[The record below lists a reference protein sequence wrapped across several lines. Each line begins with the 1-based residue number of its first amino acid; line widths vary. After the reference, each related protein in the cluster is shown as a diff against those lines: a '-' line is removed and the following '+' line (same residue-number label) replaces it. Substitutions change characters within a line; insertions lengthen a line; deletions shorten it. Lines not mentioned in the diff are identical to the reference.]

1 MKPFT
6 AVLFFLLSLTG
17 ITLAQ
22 EDGIAKYFESQINNE
37 NFSHSYISPRM
48 ISAVIKMDIE
58 DMDDEMKAIIKDL
71 KGMRIL
77 SSQDE
82 GRKHFAEF
90 VKLLDTKGYET
101 IVSSRKPAESVK
113 IYLKNE
119 DKPDG
124 EILMVF
130 FSNDVC
136 SMTSINGRINLD
148 RIAKLSRQLNI
159 KGAEYLENVKRE
171 QK

>member
-6 AVLFFLLSLTG
+6 VVVFFFFSIIG
-17 ITLAQ
+17 ITYAQ

-37 NFSHSYISPRM
+37 KFTHSYVSPRM
-48 ISAVIKMDIE
+48 ISAVIKMDVE
-58 DMDDEMKAIIKDL
+58 DMDDEMKSIVKDL
-71 KGMRIL
+71 NGMRIL
-77 SSQDE
+77 SSQNE
-82 GRKHFAEF
+82 GKKHFADF

-101 IVSSRKPAESVK
+101 IVFTRKPAESVK

-130 FSNDVC
+130 YSNDVC
-136 SMTSINGRINLD
+136 SMTSINGNINLD

-159 KGAEYLENVKRE
+159 KGAEYLENVKR
-171 QK
+171 K